1 MNTCKKLFLVL
12 GGMVLVLGIGW
23 AAWPQQDWPYFKP
36 AISLGAMLPAAPVGW
51 TSEDLPLGETEA
63 MLRVVEEKLRFD
75 QALYRVYRRGGL
87 EVGVYV
93 AYWKPGGMDPW
104 LIALH
109 TPDICWIGNGAKL
122 GAMDDEL
129 RLAAPNRQTLWPG
142 RFRVFDWPN
151 GRQEVVFW
159 HLYGGEPSGFP
170 LRKGDYVESRWQEL
184 KLTLKNTWMGRVRK
198 EQVFI
203 RISTNRTMDEVVRSD
218 LWPVLMKSLA
228 PTGLLHEG
236 T

>member
-1 MNTCKKLFLVL
+1 MNTCNKLFLVL
-12 GGMVLVLGIGW
+12 TGMVLVLGIGW
-23 AAWPQQDWPYFKP
+23 AAWPQQDRPYFKP
-36 AISLGAMLPAAPVGW
+36 AQSLGAMLPAAPAEW
-51 TSEDLPLGETEA
+51 TAEDQPLGETEA

-75 QALYRVYRRGGL
+75 QAVFRVYKRGDW

-109 TPDICWIGNGAKL
+109 TPDICWVGNGAKL
-122 GAMDDEL
+122 GAKDDEL
-129 RLAAPNRQTLWPG
+129 KLAAPNRQTLWPG
-142 RFRVFDWPN
+142 RFRIFDWPG

-170 LRKGDYVESRWQEL
+170 LREGAYVESRWQEL
-184 KLTLKNTWMGRVRK
+184 KLTLENTWMGRMRK

-203 RISTNRTMDEVVRSD
+203 RISTNRTMEEVLQSD
-218 LWPVLMKSLA
+218 LWPVLLASLR
-228 PTGLLHEG
+228 PTGLLEPNE
-236 T
+236 